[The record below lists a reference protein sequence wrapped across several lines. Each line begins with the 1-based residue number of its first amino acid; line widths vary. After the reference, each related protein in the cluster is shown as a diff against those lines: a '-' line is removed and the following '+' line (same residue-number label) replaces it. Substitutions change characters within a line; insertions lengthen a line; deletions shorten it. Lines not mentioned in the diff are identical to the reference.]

1 MRYIQLLLLFVFW
14 GQAQNHNIQNISFL
28 NTKKMNIS
36 FLESLLTTKKGEAV
50 DSLKLKNDR
59 EFLNRL
65 NGISKITYEIK
76 YQEDSC
82 DILFHIEENKSI
94 IPSAAVWSAIDAV
107 AFRIGLYDY
116 NFTGNN
122 STLGGYYQYN
132 YFHSGG
138 ISYQAPFLFSNTFGI
153 EANLQSRSSKEP
165 VFLTNGS
172 ANYKYTNS
180 SAELLGV
187 YQLNFKHRFKLG
199 ASFFNEKYTYLEGAT
214 ATSIPLSLDI
224 DKVLI
229 KLEHSFNDIE
239 YDYYLL
245 DGAKNNVFV
254 QIVNEPD
261 FKQNNFFIA
270 WNDICLYLPSGYK
283 GNWASRVRVGF
294 STNKRTPFAPFAV
307 DNNINIRGVGNIID
321 RGTGAIVLNTEYRK
335 TFFEKNWF
343 VLQGN
348 IFIDGG
354 TWRKPGGTIDNLY
367 NTNNI
372 RVFSGAGLRFI
383 HKTIYNAVLR
393 VDYGFG
399 LTPND
404 GHGLV
409 FGIGQYF

>member
-1 MRYIQLLLLFVFW
+1 MRYFQMLLLFVFW

-28 NTKKMNIS
+28 NTKKMNTP
-36 FLESLLTTKKGEAV
+36 FLESLLTTKKGEVV
-50 DSLKLKNDR
+50 DSLKLKNDS

-65 NGISKITYEIK
+65 NGISKITFEIK
-76 YQEDSC
+76 YQKDTC

-107 AFRIGLYDY
+107 AFMIGLYDY

-122 STLGGYYQYN
+122 STIGGYYQYN

-138 ISYQAPFLFSNTFGI
+138 LSYQAPFLFSNKVGLETH
-153 EANLQSRSSKEP
+153 LQSRSSKEP
-165 VFLTNGS
+165 VFFTNSS

-180 SAELLGV
+180 SVELLGV

-199 ASFFNEKYTYLEGAT
+199 GSFFNEKYTYLEGAT
-214 ATSIPLSLDI
+214 SPSVPLSLDI
-224 DKVLI
+224 NKVLI
-229 KLEHSFNDIE
+229 KLEHSFNAIE

-245 DGAKNNVFV
+245 DGLKNNVYT

-261 FKQNNFFIA
+261 FKQNDFFII
-270 WNDICLYLPSGYK
+270 WNDLCLYLPSGYK
-283 GNWASRVRVGF
+283 GNWTSRARIGF
-294 STNKRTPFAPFAV
+294 STNKTTPFAPFAV

-335 TFFEKNWF
+335 TLFEKKWF

-348 IFIDGG
+348 LFMDGG
-354 TWRKPGGTIDNLY
+354 TWRKPGGTIKDFSKSKNIKLY
-367 NTNNI
+367 
-372 RVFSGAGLRFI
+372 SGAGLRFI
-383 HKTIYNAVLR
+383 HKTIYNAIFR
-393 VDYGFG
+393 IDYGIG
-399 LTPND
+399 LMPGD